1 MSLEIGKHPLI
12 KRMLW
17 SCGILLIYIFGQEI
31 PLPLVKY
38 QSHIHSVVSEPV
50 RAVIAG
56 SGMANY
62 SIFALGVGPMMIA
75 MIVSSFAM
83 QSKVLGLNRLPSK
96 YNDRIQMIITI
107 LIALAQAFVSVRDFK
122 LTQAGWEGQVQVM
135 LAMIAGAMLI
145 MWLCNMNA
153 KLGLGGPMMI
163 IMANVMSSLVKTVYN
178 SRNLFAHQMTT
189 WLIIAAVLVVL
200 LVVVIAVTLLFD
212 RAEYRI
218 PVTRM
223 GITSQFLEKSYL
235 PVKLSPSG
243 GMPVMFAM
251 AILSLPQ
258 YLFRYL
264 AQAYPHNTT
273 INWWNDNLVLSKT
286 AGVATYII
294 ILFLFSIAF
303 ALMNMDPEQL
313 AEDYQKSGDY
323 IPGIRP
329 GKATARYL
337 RGVITRFS
345 IIGGLLIVVIVG
357 LPLVYSIDRPQF
369 EGLMMFHGNIMMAA
383 SFAILMLDQID
394 VIMVHG
400 KYTSVVI
407 NEVTY
412 ELFYSILVW

>member
-1 MSLEIGKHPLI
+1 
-12 KRMLW
+12 
-17 SCGILLIYIFGQEI
+17 
-31 PLPLVKY
+31 
-38 QSHIHSVVSEPV
+38 
-50 RAVIAG
+50 
-56 SGMANY
+56 
-62 SIFALGVGPMMIA
+62 
-75 MIVSSFAM
+75 
-83 QSKVLGLNRLPSK
+83 
-96 YNDRIQMIITI
+96 
-107 LIALAQAFVSVRDFK
+107 
-122 LTQAGWEGQVQVM
+122 
-135 LAMIAGAMLI
+135 
-145 MWLCNMNA
+145 
-153 KLGLGGPMMI
+153 
-163 IMANVMSSLVKTVYN
+163 
-178 SRNLFAHQMTT
+178 MTT

-212 RAEYRI
+212 RAEYQI

-264 AQAYPHNTT
+264 AQAYPYNTT

-345 IIGGLLIVVIVG
+345 IIGGLLIVVIAG
-357 LPLVYSIDRPQF
+357 LPLVY
-369 EGLMMFHGNIMMAA
+369 
-383 SFAILMLDQID
+383 
-394 VIMVHG
+394 
-400 KYTSVVI
+400 
-407 NEVTY
+407 
-412 ELFYSILVW
+412 